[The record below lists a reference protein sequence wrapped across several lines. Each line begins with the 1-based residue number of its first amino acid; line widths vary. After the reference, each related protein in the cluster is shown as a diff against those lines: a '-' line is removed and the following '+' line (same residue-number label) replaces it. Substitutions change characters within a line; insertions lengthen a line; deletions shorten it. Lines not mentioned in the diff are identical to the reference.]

1 MPREV
6 ALVVAIVFSNM
17 VLGVSVLAWF
27 QTRKRRMELQ
37 AEVQTKLIERFGSS
51 AELVEFLK
59 SDTGRDFVNGVQKG
73 TIVVTHERVLAGIRR
88 AIMLTFIGLGFL
100 VMWGIF
106 DTEFFAVPA
115 IFFLS
120 LGIGHIVATLVS
132 LKLSRGYTTVAES
145 TATPLQYDSSG
156 QQ

>member
-17 VLGVSVLAWF
+17 VLGVAVLAWF

-51 AELVEFLK
+51 AELVEFLR

-106 DTEFFAVPA
+106 DAFFSVPA

-132 LKLSRGYTTVAES
+132 LKLSRAYVTHV
-145 TATPLQYDSSG
+145 D
-156 QQ
+156 